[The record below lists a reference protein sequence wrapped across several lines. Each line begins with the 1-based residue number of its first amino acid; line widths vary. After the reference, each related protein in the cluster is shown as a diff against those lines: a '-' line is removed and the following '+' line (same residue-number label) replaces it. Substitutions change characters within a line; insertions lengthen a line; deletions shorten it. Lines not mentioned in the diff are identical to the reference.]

1 MRLFLSMGA
10 FALALGLALVAQ
22 TPRSTEQNLID
33 DLAIANRILS
43 SDELGVLRVYGH
55 VSARSQR
62 NRERFYIAR
71 SIAPAF
77 VTPGDVIEHDLEGK
91 AVAGTRADQ
100 NEERFIDAAIYK
112 TRPDVMAVVHTHSP
126 ELIAFSVSSVGL
138 ASGGGTAPVY
148 DIRKF
153 NKGRPGEITTPEL
166 GRTLAEAL
174 GRGTGILL
182 HGHGAV
188 VVSTSVPVAIS
199 AANSLR
205 RAALLQTQMTAMGG
219 AINPNPREYPEGRVR
234 PAGPATTPANA
245 SSGGTL
251 DTRNNAGDRA
261 WDHWKRIG
269 SRMIQTSGIKNSSR
283 PADALEALKLDLAIA
298 SRVLSS
304 AGLGIMDTAG
314 HVSVRHPKNP
324 NRYFISRAIS
334 PGSVTPADLIENDL
348 DSNAVG
354 APRDD
359 EYLEVHIHGQIYKAR
374 PDVMAVIHAHTP
386 ELVAFGQS
394 SVKLRPVSNGGAFIA
409 DGLPLWAIGRFDPTQ
424 TIVTTPELGQSL
436 AQTIGKKAGALLTGH
451 GIALTDSSLY
461 GLVNRVYDF
470 RVNAM
475 IQQQAILLGGSINY
489 LEGADTETPPA
500 PVVPTGTGG
509 GLGSARF
516 WEYWRQQVSLDR

>member
-1 MRLFLSMGA
+1 MRPFLSMGA

-77 VTPGDVIEHDLEGK
+77 VTPGDVIENDLEGK

-126 ELIAFSVSSVGL
+126 DLIAFSVSSVGL
-138 ASGGGTAPVY
+138 PSGGGTAPVY

-188 VVSTSVPVAIS
+188 VVSTSVPAAIS

-245 SSGGTL
+245 SSGGAL

-359 EYLEVHIHGQIYKAR
+359 EYLEVHIHGQIY
-374 PDVMAVIHAHTP
+374 
-386 ELVAFGQS
+386 
-394 SVKLRPVSNGGAFIA
+394 
-409 DGLPLWAIGRFDPTQ
+409 
-424 TIVTTPELGQSL
+424 
-436 AQTIGKKAGALLTGH
+436 
-451 GIALTDSSLY
+451 
-461 GLVNRVYDF
+461 
-470 RVNAM
+470 
-475 IQQQAILLGGSINY
+475 
-489 LEGADTETPPA
+489 
-500 PVVPTGTGG
+500 
-509 GLGSARF
+509 
-516 WEYWRQQVSLDR
+516 